1 MDISARIIELREK
14 NGYSTNKLAK
24 KAGIGQSTLREIE
37 KGIKQPNTVTL
48 NRICSALNIGLSDF
62 FADASPEQPLEI
74 LLILEK
80 IKKLPPQRLE
90 ILNAVLDDWISND

>member
-37 KGIKQPNTVTL
+37 KGIKQPNTATL
-48 NRICSALNIGLSDF
+48 ERICEALNIGLSYF
-62 FADASPEQPLEI
+62 FADESPELSQEI
-74 LLILEK
+74 LLIVEK
-80 IKKLPPQRLE
+80 IKKLPPQRIQ
-90 ILNAVLDDWISND
+90 ILNAVLDDWINNE